1 MNQQD
6 YQGVILVD
14 NSLTAAFE
22 SIANGVNE
30 WWVTNVGG
38 SSQNPGDV
46 FTVRFSGE
54 VFVTFKVTEFV
65 PDQKIEWTVI
75 DCHLPWLQDKKEWND
90 TRVLFEFEKKGN
102 QVQIT
107 MTHIGLRPGIECFD
121 SCVKGWD
128 QYFKGSL
135 YKLLSEGVGQ
145 PN

>member
-1 MNQQD
+1 MENKD

-22 SIANGVNE
+22 SIASGVNE
-30 WWVTNVGG
+30 WWVTNIEG

-46 FTVRFSGE
+46 FTLHFSGE
-54 VFVTFKVTEFV
+54 VFLTFKVTEFV
-65 PDQKIEWTVI
+65 RDQKIEWTVI
-75 DCHLPWLQDKKEWND
+75 DCYLPWLQDKKEWND
-90 TRVLFEFEKKGN
+90 TRVLFEFEKKGD

-107 MTHIGLRPGIECFD
+107 MTHIGLRPEIECFD

-135 YKLLSEGVGQ
+135 HKLLSEGVGQ